1 MVSGSGFLKIVWC
14 SLEVNPVRP
23 AFYSAARTPRSGR
36 RCKDG
41 VVTPASR
48 PVLQRSTALTQ
59 FVLAPNPGPMSLE
72 GTNSYVLRA
81 PGSPAAVVVDPGPL
95 DEAHLQA
102 LAAAGPV
109 DLILVTHRHAD
120 HTAGSAR
127 LHELTGAPVR
137 AADKAHC
144 HGGGAPLKDGQAIL
158 AGGLEVRVVATPG
171 HTSDSVCFHLPADG
185 PHGSVLSGD
194 TILGRG
200 TTMLD
205 YPDGTLGDYLASL
218 DKLEALGSAAV
229 LPAHGPTLPS
239 LADVSRAYRSHRLER
254 LAQVRAAL
262 ARLGAEASAG
272 DVADVVYA
280 DVDPSVRRAA
290 ETSVSAQLHYLR
302 GDAGQRR
309 AWGVTP
315 GETVG

>member
-1 MVSGSGFLKIVWC
+1 M
-14 SLEVNPVRP
+14 
-23 AFYSAARTPRSGR
+23 
-36 RCKDG
+36 
-41 VVTPASR
+41 TPASG

-144 HGGGAPLKDGQAIL
+144 HGGGAPLTDGQAIL

-239 LADVSRAYRSHRLER
+239 LADVARAYRSHRLER

-302 GDAGQRR
+302 GDAGQQR
-309 AWGVTP
+309 ARGAAP

>member
-1 MVSGSGFLKIVWC
+1 M
-14 SLEVNPVRP
+14 
-23 AFYSAARTPRSGR
+23 
-36 RCKDG
+36 
-41 VVTPASR
+41 
-48 PVLQRSTALTQ
+48 LQRSTALTQ
-59 FVLAPNPGPMSLE
+59 FLLAPNPGPMSLE

-95 DEAHLQA
+95 DETHLQA

-144 HGGGAPLKDGQAIL
+144 HGGDPLRDGQVIHA
-158 AGGLEVRVVATPG
+158 AGLEARVVATPG

-229 LPAHGPTLPS
+229 LPAHGPPLPS
-239 LADVSRAYRSHRLER
+239 LADVARAYRSHRLER

-309 AWGVTP
+309 ARGATP

>member
-1 MVSGSGFLKIVWC
+1 
-14 SLEVNPVRP
+14 
-23 AFYSAARTPRSGR
+23 
-36 RCKDG
+36 
-41 VVTPASR
+41 
-48 PVLQRSTALTQ
+48 VLQRSTALTQ
-59 FVLAPNPGPMSLE
+59 FLLAPNPGPMSLE

-109 DLILVTHRHAD
+109 DLILVTHHHAD

-239 LADVSRAYRSHRLER
+239 LAGVTRAYRSHRLER
-254 LAQVRAAL
+254 LEQVRAAL

-290 ETSVSAQLHYLR
+290 ETSVSAQVHYLR
-302 GDAGQRR
+302 EEAARR
-309 AWGVTP
+309 SRGAAP

>member
-1 MVSGSGFLKIVWC
+1 MTSASG
-14 SLEVNPVRP
+14 
-23 AFYSAARTPRSGR
+23 
-36 RCKDG
+36 
-41 VVTPASR
+41 
-48 PVLQRSTALTQ
+48 PVLQRSSALTR

-81 PGSPAAVVVDPGPL
+81 PGNPGAVVVDPGPL

-109 DLILVTHRHAD
+109 ELVLVTHRHAD
-120 HTAGSAR
+120 HTAGAAR
-127 LHELTGAPVR
+127 LHQVTGAPVR
-137 AADKAHC
+137 AADTAHC
-144 HGGGAPLKDGQAIL
+144 HGGGVPLKDGQVIH

-171 HTSDSVCFHLPADG
+171 HTSDSVCFHLPGDG

-218 DKLEALGSAAV
+218 DKLEALGPSAV

-239 LADVSRAYRSHRLER
+239 LADVARAYRSHRLER
-254 LAQVRAAL
+254 LEQVRAAL
-262 ARLGAEASAG
+262 ASLGPEASAG

-302 GDAGQRR
+302 GDAGQQQARG
-309 AWGVTP
+309 ATP